1 MSITNNFV
9 RGGQLSLHKY
19 QMIKQVSLVTVLLC
33 FLVSVMATGI
43 LFFSKTT
50 SYERY
55 LYTEYLQAEFQT
67 TLHFS
72 DVSQATQNFEYQNG
86 MKREV
91 RSSDILQNPS
101 IQHVVHDLND
111 LLEKSF
117 YKALYYALFFLVL
130 TVSFFGYR
138 GYKKSQKTLE
148 RGNRLIGIKDF
159 IKLIHKRNEASDL
172 LINELPLVKDSETTH
187 ILVTGTTGAGKTNLI
202 NGLLPQIAER
212 GNRAFVID
220 TTGDMV
226 SKYYNP
232 DRGDIIINPF
242 DSRSHDWDII
252 HECDYEFQ
260 YDNMSKAVVPQNNN
274 MSEPMWRDASAL
286 TFSAALQKARR
297 EGLSPKEIH
306 KILFHSTLKEY
317 GRFFKGTD
325 AFIYADPAGEK
336 TTMSFRSTLTTN
348 VQFLKHLGKNRPK
361 FKISDWMKDD
371 NAKSWVFVTANEDM
385 IGTLNSLIAAMFSS
399 ATTMLMTKEECF
411 ERRVWFVMDELPAVQ
426 KLRALEPILSK
437 GRKYGACV
445 LAGLQGMSQFND
457 IYGQNG
463 AKTILNL
470 FNTKFFF
477 RFNESEAADYLSCW
491 LGEEEVEEFKENLS
505 YGAHQMRDGVSLN
518 EHKSIKKLVLP
529 TEILRLPNMQCYVMY
544 PGDYP
549 ISKLKTSINKIE
561 VQHKPFEIQ
570 I

>member
-1 MSITNNFV
+1 MD
-9 RGGQLSLHKY
+9 
-19 QMIKQVSLVTVLLC
+19 
-33 FLVSVMATGI
+33 
-43 LFFSKTT
+43 LF
-50 SYERY
+50 
-55 LYTEYLQAEFQT
+55 
-67 TLHFS
+67 
-72 DVSQATQNFEYQNG
+72 
-86 MKREV
+86 
-91 RSSDILQNPS
+91 
-101 IQHVVHDLND
+101 
-111 LLEKSF
+111 
-117 YKALYYALFFLVL
+117 
-130 TVSFFGYR
+130 

-148 RGNRLIGIKDF
+148 RGNRLVNIKDL
-159 IKLIHKRNEASDL
+159 IKLIHKRKEASDL
-172 LINELPLVKDSETTH
+172 LINKLPLVKDSETTH

-242 DSRSHDWDII
+242 DARSHDWDII

-286 TFSAALQKARR
+286 TLSAALQKARR
-297 EGLSPKEIH
+297 EGISPKEIH

-477 RFNESEAADYLSCW
+477 RFNEAEASEYLSRW

-549 ISKLKTSINKIE
+549 ISKLKTIINKIE